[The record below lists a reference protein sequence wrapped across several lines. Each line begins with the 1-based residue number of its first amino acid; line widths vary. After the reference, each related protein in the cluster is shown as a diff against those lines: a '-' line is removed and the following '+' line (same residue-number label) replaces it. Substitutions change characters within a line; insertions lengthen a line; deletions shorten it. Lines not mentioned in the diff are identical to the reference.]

1 MAYLE
6 EPRVFQRQYQLHRA
20 ERSERVEYGWKNSY
34 RGAELPQQRVL
45 YQWRCSSV
53 PHAAG
58 GLQLPVSGRDSDD
71 LLLLADQHLGDLLL
85 PCAFGDHRCEW
96 KLSKQLD

>member
-58 GLQLPVSGRDSDD
+58 GLQLPVSGKESDD
-71 LLLLADQHLGDLLL
+71 LLLFADQNLGVLLL
-85 PCAFGDHRCEW
+85 TCSFWDPRLGC
-96 KLSKQLD
+96 KLSKQVR